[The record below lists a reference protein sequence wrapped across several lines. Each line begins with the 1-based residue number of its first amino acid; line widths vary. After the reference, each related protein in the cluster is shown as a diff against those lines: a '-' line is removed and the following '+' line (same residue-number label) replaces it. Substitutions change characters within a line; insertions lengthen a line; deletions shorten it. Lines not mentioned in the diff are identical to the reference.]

1 MIILRALLV
10 ILLWPAFASAQ
21 TAQIDG
27 AEIATEIVAEGL
39 GNPVFLT
46 SPPGDPRLFVL
57 DQAGRIFILS
67 EGAVRDEPFLDIS
80 DLVSGGNE
88 QGLLGLAFHPR
99 YSENGRFFVNYTDV
113 AGDTQIVEYRVSDN
127 PDLAL
132 PDSAATLLSIEQP
145 FANHNGGWIAF
156 GPDGF
161 LYIGMGDGGSGG
173 DPRGNG
179 QNLDALLGKMLR
191 IDVDGAKPYAIPP
204 ANPFAQGGGAPEIF
218 LYGLRNPWRNAFDG
232 DNLYIADVGQNAFE
246 EINVVTI
253 ADAGAN
259 LGWNTMEGLHC
270 FEPRD
275 GCDQTGLVLPVHEY
289 PHPDGC
295 SITGGYVYRG
305 KAIPEIAGRYFF
317 GDFCSGALFALRY
330 AGGRADDVVDLSAG
344 LGSLGSINSFGVDN
358 DGEIYILLGD
368 GSVQK
373 ILRAP

>member
-57 DQAGRIFILS
+57 DQAGRILILS
-67 EGAVRDEPFLDIS
+67 DGAVREEPFLDIS

-179 QNLDALLGKMLR
+179 QSLDALLGKMLR

-232 DNLYIADVGQNAFE
+232 ENLYIADVGQNAFE

-259 LGWNTMEGLHC
+259 LGWNRMEGLHC